1 MVDSSERPLIEEEIE
16 HIRAETDEIRRRIDA
31 EAKIDDLRIKQM
43 TFQVRESEINM
54 LAKERQHDV
63 VMADDLYQRYYYF
76 DQPVGEKSVQ
86 AALVRL
92 GFWHR
97 TMPGGD
103 INIVLNSPGG
113 DIVSGFALFDY
124 IQELKRGGHKVTT
137 HAIGHA
143 ASMAAVLLQSGS
155 ERTMGKEAML
165 LIHQGGFGAR
175 GSAGEMKD
183 MQKYFDKLLG
193 RIENIFLTKTEEA
206 YKNGTATKKLTK
218 AYFEKNWE
226 RQDWWLSS
234 DEALELGFVDKVL

>member
-1 MVDSSERPLIEEEIE
+1 MVDVNERPLIEEEIE
-16 HIRAETDEIRRRIDA
+16 HIRAETEEIRQRIEA
-31 EAKIDDLRIKQM
+31 ETALHEIRMKESLYRL
-43 TFQVRESEINM
+43 RESEINM

-76 DQPVGEKSVQ
+76 DQMVNEKSVQ
-86 AALVRL
+86 SALVRL

-97 TMPGGD
+97 TMPGQD
-103 INIVLNSPGG
+103 ITIVLNSPGG

-124 IQELKRGGHKVTT
+124 IQELKRSGHKITT

-143 ASMAAVLLQSGS
+143 ASMAAVLLQAGS

-193 RIENIFLTKTEEA
+193 RIENIFLARAKEA
-206 YKNGTATKKLTK
+206 HEAGTATKVLTK
-218 AYFEKNWE
+218 KKLNDSWE